1 MGIEGSM
8 GCGRFKR
15 AIEAVVDGEKE
26 ISVARL

>member
-1 MGIEGSM
+1 MGIEGSI
-8 GCGRFKR
+8 GYGRFKR